1 MVTHAPL
8 FSRPVP
14 LAWDGTEERD
24 GHYVL
29 QFTQSA

>member
-1 MVTHAPL
+1 MVTRAPL

-29 QFTQSA
+29 SYV

>member
-1 MVTHAPL
+1 MVTQAPL

-14 LAWDGTEERD
+14 LAWDGIEERD

-29 QFTQSA
+29 RYV